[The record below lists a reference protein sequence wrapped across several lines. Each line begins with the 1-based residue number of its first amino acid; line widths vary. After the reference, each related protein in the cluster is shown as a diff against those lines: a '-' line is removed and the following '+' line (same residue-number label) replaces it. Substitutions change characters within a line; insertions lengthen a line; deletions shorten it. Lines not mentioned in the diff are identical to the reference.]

1 MSDPNLIL
9 LESAAERLQGL
20 LGDFVFVG
28 GATLGL
34 LIPDSA
40 AAPVRPT
47 TDVDVIAEVSSYID
61 YVAISECLRRQ
72 GFAEDERPGAPLCRW
87 LHGELIL
94 DVMPTEASALGFG
107 NRWYRPA
114 FEAAQLVGLPSGTA
128 IRVITAPFFLG
139 AKFEAFRGRGN
150 QDFLSSRDLED
161 FISVIDG
168 RQSILNEIQSAPDD
182 LRRFLAGAVRELLAE
197 TRFTDVLPGYLL
209 PDDISQ
215 QRLPGLMRKLRSI
228 CGS

>member
-9 LESAAERLQGL
+9 LESAAERLQSL

-87 LHGELIL
+87 LH
-94 DVMPTEASALGFG
+94 A
-107 NRWYRPA
+107 N
-114 FEAAQLVGLPSGTA
+114 
-128 IRVITAPFFLG
+128 
-139 AKFEAFRGRGN
+139 
-150 QDFLSSRDLED
+150 SSWMSCPRRRARSDLETVGTGPP
-161 FISVIDG
+161 SRLLSLSG
-168 RQSILNEIQSAPDD
+168 YPAERQFASSL
-182 LRRFLAGAVRELLAE
+182 
-197 TRFTDVLPGYLL
+197 
-209 PDDISQ
+209 
-215 QRLPGLMRKLRSI
+215 LRSSWEQSLKHFADEAI
-228 CGS
+228 KTS